1 MGRRPLEVEAP
12 TAKLGRNIF
21 AISAVSFFTDVSG
34 EMIYPLVPL
43 FLTTVLGASAG
54 AVGVIEGLAESTAAL
69 LKLASGWISDHVARR
84 KPLVVF
90 GYALAGFVR
99 PLIGL
104 AQSVPQ
110 VAAIRITDR
119 IGKGIRTS
127 PRDALIADSVDPSI
141 RGRAFGFHSASD
153 NAGAV
158 LGPLIGFA
166 ALHWAGVPLRTV
178 FFLAAIP
185 AVLAFVVVVG
195 VVREVPRASA
205 QRRAARSAGGKR
217 SGGRFW
223 AYLAVVLLFTL
234 GNSTDAFLLLR
245 APQLGVPVALAPLL
259 WALLNFVKSASGVP
273 GGALSDRIGR
283 KPLIVA
289 GWAVYAAVYL
299 LFGRAT
305 SAWQAWALF
314 ALYGIYFG
322 LTEGVEKA
330 LVADLVPAARRGVAF
345 GWYNLALGL
354 GALPGVDHL
363 RRHLGPRRFAGGVRV
378 RRRDG
383 RRRDDRDP
391 LRRAVNSAAAPSHRL
406 VARALPL
413 ANELFL
419 GEHRLARMSPERD
432 APRRSRSREPRSRAG
447 PPG

>member
-1 MGRRPLEVEAP
+1 VGRRPLEVEAP
-12 TAKLGRNIF
+12 PAKLGRNII

-54 AVGVIEGLAESTAAL
+54 AVGVIEGIAESTAAL

-90 GYALAGFVR
+90 GYGLAGLVR

-104 AQSVPQ
+104 AQTVPQ

-127 PRDALIADSVDPSI
+127 PRDALIADSADPSI

-158 LGPLIGFA
+158 IGPLIGFA
-166 ALHWAGVPLRTV
+166 ALRWAGVPLRTV
-178 FFLAAIP
+178 FLLAAIP

-195 VVREVPRASA
+195 VVKDVPRAK
-205 QRRAARSAGGKR
+205 AALKERESGEGKL
-217 SGGRFW
+217 GGRFW

-245 APQLGVPVALAPLL
+245 ASQLGVPLALAPLL

-330 LVADLVPAARRGVAF
+330 LVADLVPATRRGVAF

-354 GALPGVDHL
+354 GALPASIIFGAIWD
-363 RRHLGPRRFAGGVRV
+363 RAGSPAAFAFG
-378 RRRDG
+378 
-383 RRRDDRDP
+383 
-391 LRRAVNSAAAPSHRL
+391 AAMAGAATIAILFVAPSPQQQR
-406 VARALPL
+406 
-413 ANELFL
+413 
-419 GEHRLARMSPERD
+419 
-432 APRRSRSREPRSRAG
+432 
-447 PPG
+447 PPTVS

>member
-1 MGRRPLEVEAP
+1 VGRRPLEVEAP
-12 TAKLGRNIF
+12 PAKLGRNII

-54 AVGVIEGLAESTAAL
+54 AVGVIEGIAESTAAL

-90 GYALAGFVR
+90 GYGLAGLVR

-104 AQSVPQ
+104 AQTVPQ

-127 PRDALIADSVDPSI
+127 PRDALIADSADPSI

-158 LGPLIGFA
+158 IGPLIGFA
-166 ALHWAGVPLRTV
+166 ALRWAGVPLRTV
-178 FFLAAIP
+178 FLLAAIP

-195 VVREVPRASA
+195 VVRDVPRVKAPVKED
-205 QRRAARSAGGKR
+205 ARSTGR
-217 SGGRFW
+217 LGGRFW

-245 APQLGVPVALAPLL
+245 ASQLGVPLALAPLL

-354 GALPGVDHL
+354 GALPASIIFGVIWD
-363 RRHLGPRRFAGGVRV
+363 
-378 RRRDG
+378 
-383 RRRDDRDP
+383 
-391 LRRAVNSAAAPSHRL
+391 
-406 VARALPL
+406 
-413 ANELFL
+413 
-419 GEHRLARMSPERD
+419 
-432 APRRSRSREPRSRAG
+432 RAG
-447 PPG
+447 SPAAFAFGAAMAGAATIAILFVATSPQQQRPPTAS

>member
-1 MGRRPLEVEAP
+1 
-12 TAKLGRNIF
+12 
-21 AISAVSFFTDVSG
+21 
-34 EMIYPLVPL
+34 MIYPLVPL

-54 AVGVIEGLAESTAAL
+54 AVGVIEGVAESTAAL
-69 LKLASGWISDHVARR
+69 LKLASGWISDHVAKR

-90 GYALAGFVR
+90 GYGLAGLVR

-127 PRDALIADSVDPSI
+127 PRDALIADSVDSSI

-166 ALHWAGVPLRTV
+166 ALRWAGVPLRTV
-178 FFLAAIP
+178 FLLAAIP
-185 AVLAFVVVVG
+185 ALLAFVVVIG
-195 VVREVPRASA
+195 VVRDVPRAKA
-205 QRRAARSAGGKR
+205 PAKEHGRGAGGL
-217 SGGRFW
+217 GGRFW
-223 AYLAVVLLFTL
+223 AYLAVVLVFTL

-245 APQLGVPVALAPLL
+245 AAQLGVPVVLAPLL

-299 LFGRAT
+299 MFGRAT

-330 LVADLVPAARRGVAF
+330 LVADLVPAARRGAAF

-354 GALPGVDHL
+354 GALPASIIFGAIWD
-363 RRHLGPRRFAGGVRV
+363 RAGAPAAFAFGAALAG
-378 RRRDG
+378 
-383 RRRDDRDP
+383 
-391 LRRAVNSAAAPSHRL
+391 AAAIAIAFVAPSRQQQ
-406 VARALPL
+406 R
-413 ANELFL
+413 
-419 GEHRLARMSPERD
+419 
-432 APRRSRSREPRSRAG
+432 
-447 PPG
+447 PPTVS